1 MEVASIVIIV
11 LTICVPRRVIPRV
24 VHVMLDIHY
33 VDTRVIQVLVYVA
46 MVHGALVVIVVL
58 MVIALLVQ
66 MV

>member
-1 MEVASIVIIV
+1 
-11 LTICVPRRVIPRV
+11 
-24 VHVMLDIHY
+24 MLDIHY